1 MGSSLVQIGTFGEIK
16 KTMKLLS
23 KRDSHIDMEFIC
35 GENQDVL
42 KAHRFIIGAQSRY
55 LKFIMASIPFETE
68 KTSIYLPDIEK
79 CQMEVVLQFL
89 YTGKMKLT
97 KKLVTPVRVLLEQ
110 VLRIDADFKLP
121 PSEDI
126 LSQQENS
133 KDNDEGGDGG
143 GDGRNGTDHSASSH
157 EHLRNDSSKEPTKK
171 RYRPSSET
179 NGSHTS
185 QYRENSIRAPMTPPH
200 ELESDGEEIQVI
212 TPPPKLPPPTV
223 DLSEN
228 EAGNPKASFQID
240 SFGEEAGPQDQVA
253 TIDTAQHPR
262 EEAFESLNLARAPKI
277 IAKRTGPVPTAR
289 KKTTSYPSVSNSAD
303 RIPSAPKMVAKR
315 TGKHYPSHRYSSSSS
330 SNPIPLTQT
339 NEIVSDTPNAA
350 AADSEQPK
358 DTAIEQENYEEVVQ
372 AAARNS
378 DPMRSLMHFSDIFT
392 NPTPSTSRATR
403 TRTGSI
409 NSRASFYDLSDDE
422 LFDDDDPSDPNFA
435 PNDVKDEMDE
445 EALNISPQLPP
456 PIPEAPEPGLVL
468 YRGKW
473 IKSQKLDRIRAKQ
486 AQNRQV
492 GGGGVR
498 RYHWSTAS
506 ITGRKLGETDIYRN
520 EPEGRHECVVCG
532 VVFSHSRSLQVHF
545 VRVHNP
551 KATVPCPENCGK
563 YFTGKGAIRKHLL
576 SHRPEHEWPFVCLF
590 CGKHFQARADLPKHF
605 LTNQHVNDPR
615 IPKPGTPQW
624 NELMKR
630 SEAVPFRT
638 LNPGYSS
645 AARQPRSTISF
656 DPLGPSSSAQLPS
669 PVISISPEPEEVGLS
684 PGSPSALD
692 PEAENVIDASTSYA
706 LDNDDNSDQTTKI
719 ISMKTDMSPTN
730 SSNINRAP
738 TARKKTTSY
747 PAVSKKS
754 SESPSPLDS
763 EEEIIHDTPTL
774 PLQNDGNSGTV
785 NEQENYEE
793 LGIDSPVLNSNDA
806 SLVPTALAT
815 NNFDHEAIEKNE
827 DNAKDDGSEADGE
840 EDDDS
845 IPDFDPDDQ
854 DL

>member
-1 MGSSLVQIGTFGEIK
+1 
-16 KTMKLLS
+16 
-23 KRDSHIDMEFIC
+23 
-35 GENQDVL
+35 
-42 KAHRFIIGAQSRY
+42 
-55 LKFIMASIPFETE
+55 
-68 KTSIYLPDIEK
+68 
-79 CQMEVVLQFL
+79 
-89 YTGKMKLT
+89 
-97 KKLVTPVRVLLEQ
+97 
-110 VLRIDADFKLP
+110 
-121 PSEDI
+121 
-126 LSQQENS
+126 
-133 KDNDEGGDGG
+133 
-143 GDGRNGTDHSASSH
+143 
-157 EHLRNDSSKEPTKK
+157 
-171 RYRPSSET
+171 
-179 NGSHTS
+179 
-185 QYRENSIRAPMTPPH
+185 MTPPH

-212 TPPPKLPPPTV
+212 TPPPKTPPPTV
-223 DLSEN
+223 DLSEY
-228 EAGNPKASFQID
+228 EAGNPRASFPIN
-240 SFGEEAGPQDQVA
+240 SFGEGAGPQDQVA
-253 TIDTAQHPR
+253 TIDTVQHPG
-262 EEAFESLNLARAPKI
+262 EEVFESLNLARAPKI

-330 SNPIPLTQT
+330 ANPIPLTQT
-339 NEIVSDTPNAA
+339 NRDSRSSLTNITGEGFMAQNPNEIVSDTSNAA
-350 AADSEQPK
+350 AANSDEPK
-358 DTAIEQENYEEVVQ
+358 DTANEQENYEEVVQ

-435 PNDVKDEMDE
+435 PNDVKNEMDE

-486 AQNRQV
+486 AHNRQV
-492 GGGGVR
+492 STSKVR
-498 RYHWSTAS
+498 TYHWSTAS
-506 ITGRKLGETDIYRN
+506 ITGRKLGETDMYRN
-520 EPEGRHECVVCG
+520 EPEGRHECVICG
-532 VVFSHSRSLQVHF
+532 AVFSHSRSLQVHF
-545 VRVHNP
+545 VRLHNP

-563 YFTGKGAIRKHLL
+563 YFTGKAAIKKHLL

-630 SEAVPFRT
+630 SEVVPFRM

-656 DPLGPSSSAQLPS
+656 DPLGASSSSSAQLPS
-669 PVISISPEPEEVGLS
+669 PVISIIPEPEEVGLS
-684 PGSPSALD
+684 PPGSPSTLD
-692 PEAENVIDASTSYA
+692 PVPENVMDASTSSA
-706 LDNDDNSDQTTKI
+706 LENDDNSDQAPKI
-719 ISMKTDMSPTN
+719 ISKETDQSPTS
-730 SSNINRAP
+730 SSNINRVP
-738 TARKKTTSY
+738 TARKKTTAY
-747 PAVSKKS
+747 PAVSRK

-763 EEEIIHDTPTL
+763 EEEKLDDTPTPSL
-774 PLQNDGNSGTV
+774 DNDGNSVTV
-785 NEQENYEE
+785 SEQENYEE
-793 LGIDSPVLNSNDA
+793 VGIDPPVSLPLIELNEENVLNSNDA

-815 NNFDHEAIEKNE
+815 NNFDPETIEKNE

-840 EDDDS
+840 EDDDDS